1 MTTWLHRVTS
11 SRVALRVPL
20 LVALLMIIIS
30 AVISDQVLRRL
41 SEMQERNLQGLV
53 ESYLDGVSASILPS
67 IMRGDVWEVF
77 DVLDRSASSYASLD
91 LKETIVTG
99 SDGSVIA
106 SNHPANRPSFSQLPQ
121 EFLDQFRSRMVEVN
135 QKTMEGFVRRDLL
148 YQGQKVGTIFTIL
161 DVSHLMGERRNVLVT
176 LLITNGVLAGLFAAG
191 GFWLV
196 SYMIRPIR
204 TLENHMRNSSG
215 GMISLIDNSEIPKG
229 DPEVSRLFHRFNEL
243 VKSEHEQRD
252 FARRLAEEE
261 KLASLGRLSS
271 SMAHEINN
279 PLGGLFNAIDTLKT
293 HGSKPGVRET
303 SLVLIER
310 GLIGIRDVVKAMLAT
325 YKYERSQTR
334 LSRDDLNDIQILALP
349 ELRRKQQELVWE
361 VDFDGTFSV
370 PAGPI
375 RQAALN
381 LMLNAIAA
389 TPEKGCVSF
398 GATSNSESLK
408 IEVTDEGAGISDALS
423 PMLTNLDLRNQMNPG
438 QGLGLWV
445 IRQILIELGGS
456 ATIER
461 LSTGTRICLVFHQQG
476 TVAHANAA

>member
-1 MTTWLHRVTS
+1 MTWLHRVKS

-106 SNHPANRPSFSQLPQ
+106 SNHPGNRPSFSQLPQ
-121 EFLDQFRSRMVEVN
+121 EFLDQFRSRIVEVN

-176 LLITNGVLAGLFAAG
+176 LLITNGVLACLFAAG

-196 SYMIRPIR
+196 SYMIRPMR

-215 GMISLIDNSEIPKG
+215 GMISLIDSSEIPKG

-243 VKSEHEQRD
+243 VQSEHEQRE

-279 PLGGLFNAIDTLKT
+279 PLGWAVQRDRHAQDPWLETGRERNLACADRTRSNRD
-293 HGSKPGVRET
+293 PGRGEGDAGHLQIRTVPDQAQPRRPQRHSNIGFAGT
-303 SLVLIER
+303 S
-310 GLIGIRDVVKAMLAT
+310 A
-325 YKYERSQTR
+325 QTTG
-334 LSRDDLNDIQILALP
+334 
-349 ELRRKQQELVWE
+349 V
-361 VDFDGTFSV
+361 
-370 PAGPI
+370 
-375 RQAALN
+375 
-381 LMLNAIAA
+381 
-389 TPEKGCVSF
+389 
-398 GATSNSESLK
+398 
-408 IEVTDEGAGISDALS
+408 
-423 PMLTNLDLRNQMNPG
+423 
-438 QGLGLWV
+438 GLG
-445 IRQILIELGGS
+445 G
-456 ATIER
+456 R
-461 LSTGTRICLVFHQQG
+461 L
-476 TVAHANAA
+476 

>member
-1 MTTWLHRVTS
+1 MTWLHRVKS

-106 SNHPANRPSFSQLPQ
+106 SNHPGNRPSFSQLPQ

-148 YQGQKVGTIFTIL
+148 YQGQNVGTIFTIL

-176 LLITNGVLAGLFAAG
+176 LLITNGILACLFAAG

-196 SYMIRPIR
+196 SYMIRPMR

-215 GMISLIDNSEIPKG
+215 GMISLIDSSEIPKG

-243 VKSEHEQRD
+243 VKSEHEQRE

-325 YKYERSQTR
+325 YKYERSQTK

-398 GATSNSESLK
+398 GATSNSEFLK
-408 IEVTDEGAGISDALS
+408 IEVTDEGPGISDALA

-438 QGLGLWV
+438 HGLGLWV

-461 LSTGTRICLVFHQQG
+461 LSAGTKVCLIFHQQG
-476 TVAHANAA
+476 TFAHANAA